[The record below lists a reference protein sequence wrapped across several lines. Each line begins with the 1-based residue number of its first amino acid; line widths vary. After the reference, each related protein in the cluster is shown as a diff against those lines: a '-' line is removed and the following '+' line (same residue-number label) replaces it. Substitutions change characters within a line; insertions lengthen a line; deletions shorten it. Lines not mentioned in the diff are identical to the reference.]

1 MWKFLATKIRKFPW
15 ISSVALYSC
24 VFAAGDLAQQNLSK
38 KEKVDFKQTRNV
50 TTLALTFH
58 GHFIYLWMK
67 TIESVFPGATAGI
80 ILRKLACDQLI
91 GTPTGISA
99 FYIDQLDIISMADL
113 TTTPDEIEME
123 MARIQRLREVLVR
136 RESELR
142 FMMDDIQLCKEIM
155 NLKQELQKLVSIPEK
170 DKCKEDK
177 QKEDMLIQKIHK
189 LVEKR
194 DFLVEDAEVERL
206 REREEDKEME
216 EFLQS
221 KLRPL
226 KYVTK
231 TPLEAPKEMSAVKEP
246 PPNKP
251 SVTKAGMALIKDCCG
266 TTQCNIM

>member
-99 FYIDQLDIISMADL
+99 FYIGMSILEGKQDIFADWKKKFWSTEKAAVIFWPMVQIISYSMVPVFLRMAYFGCWGFVW
-113 TTTPDEIEME
+113 TIF
-123 MARIQRLREVLVR
+123 ISHLRQNIDSPS
-136 RESELR
+136 SEN
-142 FMMDDIQLCKEIM
+142 Q
-155 NLKQELQKLVSIPEK
+155 
-170 DKCKEDK
+170 
-177 QKEDMLIQKIHK
+177 
-189 LVEKR
+189 
-194 DFLVEDAEVERL
+194 
-206 REREEDKEME
+206 
-216 EFLQS
+216 
-221 KLRPL
+221 
-226 KYVTK
+226 
-231 TPLEAPKEMSAVKEP
+231 
-246 PPNKP
+246 
-251 SVTKAGMALIKDCCG
+251 
-266 TTQCNIM
+266 